1 MKKDKT
7 YHKIIISIVAAAAVL
22 LLCCLFINRPDN
34 TYDFPMVSQTLKW
47 GSSKEDIIAE
57 TNARPEYLY
66 HEINSTQV
74 FYTDKKIETVFGT
87 SSETRFFIITDFSVP
102 VGLYGVQFTFADYS
116 LEETKEAVFK
126 QYKDIGHSVKW
137 DASGST
143 TTTFYYPESSRFIYM
158 DDSQWNIIYDYYSKL
173 SIDSTLEEQEYKLD
187 KMRNN
192 DYFFMIQI
200 TEPNVIFINALPL
213 AILSMEK
220 GK

>member
-1 MKKDKT
+1 MKKNKT
-7 YHKIIISIVAAAAVL
+7 YRKIIIGIVAAAAVL

-74 FYTDKKIETVFGT
+74 FYTDKKIET
-87 SSETRFFIITDFSVP
+87 RFFIITDFSVP

-116 LEETKEAVFK
+116 LEETEEAVFK

-143 TTTFYYPESSRFIYM
+143 NTTFYYPESSRFIYM
-158 DDSQWNIIYDYYSKL
+158 DDAQWNIIYDYYSKL
-173 SIDSTLEEQEYKLD
+173 STDSATEEQEYKLD
-187 KMRNN
+187 KMRNT

-213 AILSMEK
+213 AVLSMEK

>member
-1 MKKDKT
+1 MKKNKT
-7 YHKIIISIVAAAAVL
+7 YRKIIIGIVAAAAVL

-116 LEETKEAVFK
+116 LEETEEAVFK

-143 TTTFYYPESSRFIYM
+143 NIRSHHVLFIWMMHSGTSYM
-158 DDSQWNIIYDYYSKL
+158 IIIPNCQLILLQKNRNISLTKC
-173 SIDSTLEEQEYKLD
+173 
-187 KMRNN
+187 
-192 DYFFMIQI
+192 
-200 TEPNVIFINALPL
+200 
-213 AILSMEK
+213 AILIISL
-220 GK
+220 

>member
-1 MKKDKT
+1 MKKNKT
-7 YHKIIISIVAAAAVL
+7 YRKIIIGIVAAAAVL

-87 SSETRFFIITDFSVP
+87 SSETRFFIITD
-102 VGLYGVQFTFADYS
+102 YS
-116 LEETKEAVFK
+116 LEETEEAVFK

-143 TTTFYYPESSRFIYM
+143 NTTFYYPESSRFIYM
-158 DDSQWNIIYDYYSKL
+158 DDAQWNIIYDYYSKL
-173 SIDSTLEEQEYKLD
+173 STDSATEEQEYKLD
-187 KMRNN
+187 KMRNT

-213 AILSMEK
+213 AVLSMEK